1 MIRILTFNMFIIIQ
15 VFGVFCVVRTS
26 HTHAHTHLGEIIDQ
40 GEMSLLQLCPGQS
53 RQRVGIVQ
61 LFAVV

>member
-26 HTHAHTHLGEIIDQ
+26 HTHLGEIIDQ